1 MVPRRFAAWL
11 VPRRLAARPPPA
23 WFRLAPVVQQLA
35 CVAVSFSALRAAAV
49 VQRPVDVLELR
60 PLMVRKRPVLQ
71 RPVLLRPLMV
81 LELRPLMVRLLPL
94 MVRKRPP

>member
-35 CVAVSFSALRAAAV
+35 CVAFSFSALRAATV

-71 RPVLLRPLMV
+71 RPVLQRPLMV
-81 LELRPLMVRLLPL
+81 LELRPLMVRLRPL

>member
-1 MVPRRFAAWL
+1 
-11 VPRRLAARPPPA
+11 LAARPPPA

-35 CVAVSFSALRAAAV
+35 CVAVSFSALRAAAAV